1 MKSYR
6 WWLVFSLF
14 NLVIV
19 ALLGTLMRYK
29 IGFEFP
35 YFHQKNL
42 LHGHSHFAF
51 AGWIT
56 QTLMVLMA
64 SRYNSRVAASQQ
76 INFNWILTANVVIAY
91 GMLFSLST
99 KGYGAAGITFSVLS
113 IIIFYIYG
121 WRYSSLMRKQKELF
135 PEGEWFR
142 AALFFGVIS
151 TLGSFTL
158 AYMMMTKNI
167 NQHWYLGAL
176 YFFLHFQYN
185 GWFFFAC
192 MGLLWGKWCELV
204 PELSSDHSAFRML
217 AIACVPAY
225 LLSALWLHFPVWTIV
240 LIAMFAALQVA
251 GWWKFL
257 QLTKKYASRILPAIS
272 KAGKLLL
279 LFVAITTSIKFLL
292 QLFSTIPALSKLAFG
307 FRPIV
312 IAYLHLI
319 LLAVITVF
327 LLAWLYENRF
337 IKYNKLFMTALII
350 FISGVFLNELA
361 LMIQGIA
368 SFAYFPVPF
377 INESLFG
384 IALVMFTGA
393 VLMVVSQ
400 VFGKKEALRIEQIQN
415 HP

>member
-6 WWLVFSLF
+6 YWLVFSLF
-14 NLVIV
+14 NLIIV
-19 ALLGTLMRYK
+19 ALLGSLMRYK

-35 YFHQKNL
+35 YFNQKNL

-64 SRYNSRVAASQQ
+64 MRFNSRVPATEQVSFKGVL
-76 INFNWILTANVVIAY
+76 IANAVTAY
-91 GMLFSLST
+91 GMLFSLSMQ
-99 KGYGAAGITFSVLS
+99 GYGAAGITSSVLS
-113 IIIFYIYG
+113 ILVFYFFG
-121 WRYSSLMRKQKELF
+121 WRYASLMRKRKELF
-135 PEGEWFR
+135 PEGAWYR
-142 AALFFGVIS
+142 AALFFGIIS

-158 AYMMMTKNI
+158 AWMMISKNI

-192 MGLLWGKWCELV
+192 MGLLWGRWCEIV
-204 PELSSDHSAFRML
+204 PELSSDHSVFRML
-217 AIACVPAY
+217 AVSCIPAY
-225 LLSALWLHFPVWTIV
+225 LLSTLWLHFPVWVILIIV
-240 LIAMFAALQVA
+240 VFAALQMY
-251 GWWKFL
+251 GWIRLL
-257 QLTKKYASRILPAIS
+257 QLTKKFASRILPAIS
-272 KAGKLLL
+272 KTGRLLL

-292 QLFSTIPALSKLAFG
+292 QLFSTIPALSQLAFG

-327 LLAWLYENRF
+327 LLSWLYENRLIRTTRMF
-337 IKYNKLFMTALII
+337 LVALII

-368 SFAYFPVPF
+368 SFAYFPIPH
-377 INESLFG
+377 INESLFV
-384 IALVMFTGA
+384 IALLLLTGA
-393 VLMVVSQ
+393 MLMFLSQ
-400 VFGKKEALRIEQIQN
+400 VRGNFSS
-415 HP
+415 